1 MDFYITV
8 IHLLYD
14 GANTTLMRPSTNTP
28 HLDLILM
35 TEKFLHDLPS
45 GDDHLREKRISG
57 EDIYG
62 GIFLNM
68 KRDKVSLPDGQ
79 EAVREY
85 LTHPGAVAIIA
96 ILADGRVLLER
107 QYRYPI
113 AKVCMEIP
121 AGKLDLD
128 EDPLLCA
135 KRELEEETGYTAKKW
150 SYIRRIHPVISYSTE
165 FIDIYLAE
173 ELESGKSK
181 LDEEEF
187 LDVFAA
193 PLEEIIG
200 WVEQGVITDVKT
212 TISAYWLDRYRRG
225 LVMPSL
231 LS

>member
-1 MDFYITV
+1 
-8 IHLLYD
+8 
-14 GANTTLMRPSTNTP
+14 
-28 HLDLILM
+28 M
-35 TEKFLHDLPS
+35 TEKSLHDLPP
-45 GDDHLREKRISG
+45 GDQHLREERISG

-68 KRDKVSLPDGQ
+68 KRDRVSLPDGQ

-85 LTHPGAVAIIA
+85 LTHPGAVAILA
-96 ILADGRVLLER
+96 ILEDDRILLER

-121 AGKLDLD
+121 SGKLDPN
-128 EDPLLCA
+128 EDPLVCA
-135 KRELEEETGYTAKKW
+135 QRELEEETGYSASKW

-173 ELESGKSK
+173 GLLPGKSR

-193 PLEEIIG
+193 PLDEILA

-212 TISAYWLDRYRRG
+212 TIAIYWLDRYRRN
-225 LVMPSL
+225 LVKPSAL
-231 LS
+231 GS

>member
-1 MDFYITV
+1 
-8 IHLLYD
+8 
-14 GANTTLMRPSTNTP
+14 
-28 HLDLILM
+28 M
-35 TEKFLHDLPS
+35 TEKSLHDLPP
-45 GDDHLREKRISG
+45 GDQHLREERISG

-68 KRDKVSLPDGQ
+68 KRDRVSLPDGQ

-85 LTHPGAVAIIA
+85 LTHPGAVAILA
-96 ILADGRVLLER
+96 ILDDGRILLER

-121 AGKLDLD
+121 AGKLDPN
-128 EDPLLCA
+128 EEPLVCA
-135 KRELEEETGYTAKKW
+135 QRELEEETGYSASKW
-150 SYIRRIHPVISYSTE
+150 SYIRRIHPEISYSTE

-173 ELESGKSK
+173 GLLPGKSR

-193 PLEEIIG
+193 PLDEILA

-212 TISAYWLDRYRRG
+212 TIAIYWLDRYRRN
-225 LVMPSL
+225 LVKPSAL
-231 LS
+231 GS

>member
-1 MDFYITV
+1 M
-8 IHLLYD
+8 
-14 GANTTLMRPSTNTP
+14 S
-28 HLDLILM
+28 
-35 TEKFLHDLPS
+35 EKSFQDLPS
-45 GDDHLREKRISG
+45 GDEHLREERISG

-79 EAVREY
+79 ETIREY
-85 LTHPGAVAIIA
+85 LTHPGAVAI
-96 ILADGRVLLER
+96 LALLDDGRVLLER

-113 AKVCMEIP
+113 SKACIEIP
-121 AGKLDLD
+121 AGKLDPN

-135 KRELEEETGYTAKKW
+135 QRELAEETGYTANKW

-173 ELESGKSK
+173 NLVPGARH

-193 PLEEIIG
+193 PLEQLIA
-200 WVEQGVITDVKT
+200 WVEDGEITDVKT
-212 TISAYWLDRYRRG
+212 TISTYWLDRYRRG
-225 LVMPSL
+225 LVHSQAIE
-231 LS
+231 

>member
-1 MDFYITV
+1 
-8 IHLLYD
+8 
-14 GANTTLMRPSTNTP
+14 
-28 HLDLILM
+28 M
-35 TEKFLHDLPS
+35 TEKSLHDLPP
-45 GDDHLREKRISG
+45 GDQHLREERISG

-68 KRDKVSLPDGQ
+68 KRDRVSLPDGQ

-85 LTHPGAVAIIA
+85 LTHPGAVAILA
-96 ILADGRVLLER
+96 ILDDGRILLER

-121 AGKLDLD
+121 AGKLDPN
-128 EDPLLCA
+128 EDPLVCA
-135 KRELEEETGYTAKKW
+135 QRELEEETGYSASRW

-173 ELESGKSK
+173 GLQAGKSR

-193 PLEEIIG
+193 PLDEILA
-200 WVEQGVITDVKT
+200 WVEQGC
-212 TISAYWLDRYRRG
+212 
-225 LVMPSL
+225 L
-231 LS
+231 LYTSDAADE